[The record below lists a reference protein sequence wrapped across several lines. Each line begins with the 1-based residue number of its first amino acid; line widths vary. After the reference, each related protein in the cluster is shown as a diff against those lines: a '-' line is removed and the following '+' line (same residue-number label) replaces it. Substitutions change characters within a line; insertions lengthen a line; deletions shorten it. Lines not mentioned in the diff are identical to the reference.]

1 MALGGLSRLLQLKR
15 ALEARYSLSKC
26 DFVGADAQV
35 TGVLRVVNEGRIT
48 IGRGLRIAG
57 EPVPS
62 HLSAQAGGTIE
73 IGDDVKI
80 GHGSGLTAKGLIRIG
95 SGTRLGAFVLA
106 MDTDYHVAGDA
117 NATAEIAPLQIGERV
132 SIGNRVTI
140 LRGSIIGDGARVL
153 DGSVVRGVVL
163 ADEVVD
169 GVPARPVRADI
180 APSSTG
186 STAFRLLR
194 LAQTTFR
201 LSKLPELGDGPA
213 QIEAW
218 DSLGALSFILAM
230 EEEFGVLIGEEQM
243 GAVRCLADAA
253 AMVGSASESR

>member
-1 MALGGLSRLLQLKR
+1 MATGGLSRLIQLKR
-15 ALEARYSLSKC
+15 SLQARYSLSKC
-26 DFVGADAQV
+26 DYVGSDARAF
-35 TGVLRVVNEGRIT
+35 GELRVVNEGRIT
-48 IGRGLRIAG
+48 IGDRFRIAG

-80 GHGSGLTAKGLIRIG
+80 GHGSGITAKGLIRIG

-132 SIGNRVTI
+132 TIGNRVTI

-153 DGSVVRGVVL
+153 DGSVVRGVVS

-169 GVPARPVRADI
+169 GVPARPVRADT

-186 STAFRLLR
+186 STEIRLLR

-201 LSKLPELGDGPA
+201 LPVLPQLSDGPA
-213 QIEAW
+213 EIEAW

-230 EEEFGVLIGEEQM
+230 EEEFGQLISEEQM
-243 GAVRCLADAA
+243 SSVHCLADAA
-253 AMVGSASESR
+253 AMVGSASDRR